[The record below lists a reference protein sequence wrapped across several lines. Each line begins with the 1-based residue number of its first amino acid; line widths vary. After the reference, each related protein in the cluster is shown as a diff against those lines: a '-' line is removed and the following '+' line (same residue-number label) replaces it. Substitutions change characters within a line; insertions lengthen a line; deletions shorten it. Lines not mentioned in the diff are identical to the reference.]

1 MPIKT
6 KNNEEGFITYAGR
19 DFLLRQGYTIK
30 SFSPPGS
37 HGGIGL
43 RNGYRGKGAIIPDII
58 AQKGNNVFLVEAK
71 AGFDPGDVEKLGNI
85 TEDHIK
91 DLKQKLNLSDEWF
104 KMWPAYL
111 HKAICIGTNEK
122 EINTLLIPNDL
133 FVLAYINDEIVV
145 YKGKNRVDQI

>member
-1 MPIKT
+1 MKT
-6 KNNEEGFITYAGR
+6 KNNEEGFIAHAGR
-19 DFLLRQGYTIK
+19 DFLLRQGYIIK

-37 HGGIGL
+37 HGGISL
-43 RNGYRGKGAIIPDII
+43 RNGYRGKGAITPDII
-58 AQKGNNVFLVEAK
+58 AQKGDVVFLVEAK
-71 AGFDPGDVEKLGNI
+71 STFDPGDVEKLNNI

-122 EINTLLIPNDL
+122 EMGALSIPDDL
-133 FVLAYINDEIVV
+133 FVLAYINDEMVV
-145 YKGKNRVDQI
+145 YKGKKRVDQI